1 MVVEYRN
8 NLFLEAVQG
17 RVCSRPPVWLMRQAG
32 RYDPQYQDLRSQ
44 CGLSLYQLFRHPELA
59 TRISLLPRRLGVD
72 ALIFFQ
78 DILTVLAPM
87 GAEFNFDG
95 GVRLVRPLADY
106 LDLRHYDV
114 SKELSFVPE
123 TLRQLTQE
131 VDGEMPILGFA
142 GAPLTLAVF
151 LLEGGSFAGGKGAKR
166 FRRVLQSQRQR
177 IHVLLQKL
185 TRITV
190 DYLDLQIEAGVAAV
204 QLFESAAD
212 LLSVDEYEEFALP
225 YHQEIFSRISGTT
238 TILFA
243 KNFYDLQLLR
253 RSGATI
259 INLPSGITFKS
270 ARQVLG
276 DNIVLQGNLSNY
288 LLATSSVEQV
298 QLATKA
304 CIADGGCHN
313 HIVNLDHGIL
323 PQTPFK
329 NVETVIQTVREG

>member
-1 MVVEYRN
+1 MVGEYRN
-8 NLFLEAVQG
+8 NLFLETVRG
-17 RVCSRPPVWLMRQAG
+17 GDCSRPPVWLMRQAG
-32 RYDPQYQDLRSQ
+32 RYDPQYQRLRSQ

-59 TRISLLPRRLGVD
+59 TKISLLPRRLGVD

-106 LDLRHYDV
+106 LDLHHYDV
-114 SKELSFVPE
+114 SQELSFVPE
-123 TLRQLTQE
+123 TLRQLAQE

-151 LLEGGSFAGGKGAKR
+151 LIEGGSFAGKGATR
-166 FRRVLQSQRQR
+166 FRRALQSQRQR
-177 IHVLLQKL
+177 VHVLLQKL
-185 TRITV
+185 TRITI
-190 DYLDLQIEAGVAAV
+190 DYLNLQIESGVAAI

-212 LLSVDEYEEFALP
+212 LLSADEYEEFALP
-225 YHQEIFSRISGTT
+225 YHQEIFSRIAETT
-238 TILFA
+238 TIIFA
-243 KNFYDLQLLR
+243 KNFYDLHLLR
-253 RSGATI
+253 RSGATV
-259 INLPSGITFKS
+259 INLPSGITLKT
-270 ARQVLG
+270 ARQILG
-276 DNIVLQGNLSNY
+276 DNIVLQGNLSNH
-288 LLATSSVEQV
+288 LLATASCEQV

-304 CIADGGCHN
+304 CVADGGCRN

-329 NVETVIQTVREG
+329 NVETIIQVVRES